1 MFEVTEQQLGKVD
14 VLVNNAGVLKT
25 VPLAD
30 TSDALYDQTFDI
42 NVRGT
47 FNTLREAAARMNDG
61 GRIVN
66 FSSTTLALNMPGYA
80 IYNATKAAVEAFTH
94 VFAKEL
100 RGRNITVNAVAPGP
114 IATSLF
120 LDGKT
125 EEQIQTFAKM
135 PPLQRL
141 GQPDDIA
148 SVVSFLAGPDA
159 GWVNGQILRAN
170 GGCARCT
177 QRSHA
182 RRQRLANLSGAARR
196 RASLSSNRIERIGA
210 TNGSSHFGN
219 GRGSGIGKL
228 SCAVAGRSRP
238 HRVRDDARYR
248 RPQPAARRCEC
259 GRRRAKDI
267 PLHPLELDVLSQ
279 RPPMPPPR
287 RSSAN
292 RVASTW

>member
-1 MFEVTEQQLGKVD
+1 MNTLNNARVAIVTGASRGIGAAVAQRLAKDGFAVAINYASSSAEADAWVSELTAAGGKAMAVKADVSNADDVRRMFELTEQQLGKVD

-25 VPLAD
+25 LPLAE

-66 FSSTTLALNMPGYA
+66 FSSTTLALNLPGYA

-125 EEQIQTFAKM
+125 EEQIQNFAKM

-148 SVVSFLAGPDA
+148 SVVAFLAGADA

-170 GGCARCT
+170 GG
-177 QRSHA
+177 
-182 RRQRLANLSGAARR
+182 LA
-196 RASLSSNRIERIGA
+196 
-210 TNGSSHFGN
+210 
-219 GRGSGIGKL
+219 
-228 SCAVAGRSRP
+228 
-238 HRVRDDARYR
+238 
-248 RPQPAARRCEC
+248 
-259 GRRRAKDI
+259 
-267 PLHPLELDVLSQ
+267 
-279 RPPMPPPR
+279 
-287 RSSAN
+287 
-292 RVASTW
+292 

>member
-1 MFEVTEQQLGKVD
+1 MNAGKNNQVAIVTGASRGIGAEVARRLADDGFAVAINYASSSKEADALVAELAAKGTKAVAIKADVSNAADVRALFDATEQQLGKID

-25 VPLAD
+25 VPLAE
-30 TSDALYDQTFDI
+30 TSDALYDQTFGI

-100 RGRNITVNAVAPGP
+100 RGRGIRVNAVAPGP

-125 EEQIQTFAKM
+125 EEQIKTFANM

-141 GQPDDIA
+141 GQPEDIA
-148 SVVSFLAGPDA
+148 SIVSFLAGTDS
-159 GWVNGQILRAN
+159 GWVNGQVLRGN
-170 GGCARCT
+170 GG
-177 QRSHA
+177 
-182 RRQRLANLSGAARR
+182 LA
-196 RASLSSNRIERIGA
+196 
-210 TNGSSHFGN
+210 
-219 GRGSGIGKL
+219 
-228 SCAVAGRSRP
+228 
-238 HRVRDDARYR
+238 
-248 RPQPAARRCEC
+248 
-259 GRRRAKDI
+259 
-267 PLHPLELDVLSQ
+267 
-279 RPPMPPPR
+279 
-287 RSSAN
+287 
-292 RVASTW
+292 

>member
-1 MFEVTEQQLGKVD
+1 MNTIKNARVAIVTGASRGIGAAVAQRLANDGFAVAVNYASSSSEADALVAQLTAAGSSAIAVKADVANADDVRRMFETTEQQLGKVD
-14 VLVNNAGVLKT
+14 VLINNAGVLKT
-25 VPLAD
+25 LPLAD

-47 FNTLREAAARMNDG
+47 FNTLREAAARMNNG

-80 IYNATKAAVEAFTH
+80 IYNGTKAAVEAFTH

-170 GGCARCT
+170 GG
-177 QRSHA
+177 
-182 RRQRLANLSGAARR
+182 
-196 RASLSSNRIERIGA
+196 
-210 TNGSSHFGN
+210 
-219 GRGSGIGKL
+219 
-228 SCAVAGRSRP
+228 VA
-238 HRVRDDARYR
+238 
-248 RPQPAARRCEC
+248 
-259 GRRRAKDI
+259 
-267 PLHPLELDVLSQ
+267 
-279 RPPMPPPR
+279 
-287 RSSAN
+287 
-292 RVASTW
+292 

>member
-1 MFEVTEQQLGKVD
+1 MNTLNHAQVAIVTGASRGIGAAVAQRLAKDGFAVVVNYASSSTEADALVAELTAAGAKAIAVKADVSNADDVRRMFDTAEQQLGKVD

-125 EEQIQTFAKM
+125 EEQIQNFAKM

-148 SVVSFLAGPDA
+148 SVVAFLVGADS

-170 GGCARCT
+170 GG
-177 QRSHA
+177 
-182 RRQRLANLSGAARR
+182 LA
-196 RASLSSNRIERIGA
+196 
-210 TNGSSHFGN
+210 
-219 GRGSGIGKL
+219 
-228 SCAVAGRSRP
+228 
-238 HRVRDDARYR
+238 
-248 RPQPAARRCEC
+248 
-259 GRRRAKDI
+259 
-267 PLHPLELDVLSQ
+267 
-279 RPPMPPPR
+279 
-287 RSSAN
+287 
-292 RVASTW
+292 

>member
-1 MFEVTEQQLGKVD
+1 MNTTQHTQVAIVTGASRGIGAAVAQRLAKDGFAVAVNYASSSTEADALVAELTAAGTRAIAVKADVAKADDVRRLFETTEQQLGKVD

-30 TSDALYDQTFDI
+30 TTDALYDQTFDI

-80 IYNATKAAVEAFTH
+80 IYNGTKAAVEAFTH

-135 PPLQRL
+135 PPLERL

-159 GWVNGQILRAN
+159 AWVNGQILRAN
-170 GGCARCT
+170 GG
-177 QRSHA
+177 
-182 RRQRLANLSGAARR
+182 
-196 RASLSSNRIERIGA
+196 
-210 TNGSSHFGN
+210 
-219 GRGSGIGKL
+219 
-228 SCAVAGRSRP
+228 VA
-238 HRVRDDARYR
+238 
-248 RPQPAARRCEC
+248 
-259 GRRRAKDI
+259 
-267 PLHPLELDVLSQ
+267 
-279 RPPMPPPR
+279 
-287 RSSAN
+287 
-292 RVASTW
+292 

>member
-1 MFEVTEQQLGKVD
+1 MNNANHQQQIALVTGASRGIGAAVARRLAKDGFAVVVNYAASSSEADALVAELQAAGARAIAVRADVAKTDDVRRMFETVEQQLGKVD

-30 TSDALYDQTFDI
+30 TSDALFDQTI
-42 NVRGT
+42 NINLRGT
-47 FNTLREAAARMNDG
+47 FNTLREAAARLNDG

-80 IYNATKAAVEAFTH
+80 VYNATKAAVEAFTH

-125 EEQIQTFAKM
+125 DEQIQTFAKM

-148 SVVSFLAGPDA
+148 AVVSFLAGPDA

-170 GGCARCT
+170 GGIA
-177 QRSHA
+177 
-182 RRQRLANLSGAARR
+182 
-196 RASLSSNRIERIGA
+196 
-210 TNGSSHFGN
+210 
-219 GRGSGIGKL
+219 
-228 SCAVAGRSRP
+228 
-238 HRVRDDARYR
+238 
-248 RPQPAARRCEC
+248 
-259 GRRRAKDI
+259 
-267 PLHPLELDVLSQ
+267 
-279 RPPMPPPR
+279 
-287 RSSAN
+287 
-292 RVASTW
+292 

>member
-1 MFEVTEQQLGKVD
+1 MNTLNNAQVAIVTGASRGIGAAVAQRLAKDGFAVVINYASSSGEADALVAELTAAGAKAIAVKADVSNADDVRRMFEITEQQLGTVD

-47 FNTLREAAARMNDG
+47 FNTLREAATRMNDG

-100 RGRNITVNAVAPGP
+100 RGRDITVNAVAPGP

-125 EEQIQTFAKM
+125 DEQIQNFAKM

-141 GQPDDIA
+141 GQPEDIA
-148 SVVSFLAGPDA
+148 SVVAFLVGADA

-170 GGCARCT
+170 GG
-177 QRSHA
+177 
-182 RRQRLANLSGAARR
+182 LA
-196 RASLSSNRIERIGA
+196 
-210 TNGSSHFGN
+210 
-219 GRGSGIGKL
+219 
-228 SCAVAGRSRP
+228 
-238 HRVRDDARYR
+238 
-248 RPQPAARRCEC
+248 
-259 GRRRAKDI
+259 
-267 PLHPLELDVLSQ
+267 
-279 RPPMPPPR
+279 
-287 RSSAN
+287 
-292 RVASTW
+292 

>member
-1 MFEVTEQQLGKVD
+1 MNTIKNAQVTIVTGASRGIGAAVAQRLAKDGFAVAVNYASSSTEADALVAELTAAGTKAIAVKADVANADDVRRMFEITEQQLGKVD

-25 VPLAD
+25 LPLAD

-47 FNTLREAAARMNDG
+47 FNTLREAAARMNNG

-80 IYNATKAAVEAFTH
+80 IYNGTKAAVEAFTH

-100 RGRNITVNAVAPGP
+100 RGRDITVNAVAPGP

-159 GWVNGQILRAN
+159 GWVNGQVLRAN
-170 GGCARCT
+170 GG
-177 QRSHA
+177 
-182 RRQRLANLSGAARR
+182 
-196 RASLSSNRIERIGA
+196 
-210 TNGSSHFGN
+210 
-219 GRGSGIGKL
+219 
-228 SCAVAGRSRP
+228 VA
-238 HRVRDDARYR
+238 
-248 RPQPAARRCEC
+248 
-259 GRRRAKDI
+259 
-267 PLHPLELDVLSQ
+267 
-279 RPPMPPPR
+279 
-287 RSSAN
+287 
-292 RVASTW
+292 